1 MCNDPPTIQKIFSR
15 IRNFSGEGSYPK
27 TCGGVQ
33 IVHVRDVTT
42 GYDSS
47 RADLR
52 SVSWF
57 GFSGSEPRA
66 RSMFRID
73 AVANLKTPQKCC
85 FPLIRLSVS
94 SEGPSCDEEQS
105 HDHLQPTE
113 RRGGHAENQRD

>member
-57 GFSGSEPRA
+57 
-66 RSMFRID
+66 
-73 AVANLKTPQKCC
+73 VANLKTPQKCC
-85 FPLIRLSVS
+85 CAVN
-94 SEGPSCDEEQS
+94 PSLCF
-105 HDHLQPTE
+105 L
-113 RRGGHAENQRD
+113 